1 MPMYH
6 WCSKGSYRYVRPS
19 FIKRLSPRY
28 WPHTCDLIF
37 HYIFGFLFFAHLHKT
52 RGRWRQLLEGIHRL
66 KLLLMHWYLLL
77 LHIPKISLLICYSSP
92 SKYKLDRWF
101 VKRFWRCWKVMT
113 PSCSSTTFLLF
124 VLLVGFAL
132 AGKKARTIISK
143 NRFR

>member
-1 MPMYH
+1 MYH
-6 WCSKGSYRYVRPS
+6 WCSKGSYRYVRPFVHQALEPALLTAYLWLNIS
-19 FIKRLSPRY
+19 LDFRLSQ
-28 WPHTCDLIF
+28 F
-37 HYIFGFLFFAHLHKT
+37 
-52 RGRWRQLLEGIHRL
+52 
-66 KLLLMHWYLLL
+66 
-77 LHIPKISLLICYSSP
+77 LHICIKHAGDGGSFWKVFIGLNCFLCIDICFCCIYLKFSLLICYSSP